1 MEELRAIRAKQ
12 NSMKVN
18 EKAEI
23 LTKKIEE
30 ISRYTDQ
37 FSKATSS
44 KENEVNQAHESSDEE
59 EEESFGPSA
68 DFQDKTANDLSLQMP
83 VSHEATLKHGTKTVS
98 AITVDSNGG
107 RMATGGYDYE
117 VKLWDFG
124 SMDSTLRY
132 FRQFQP
138 MEWFVLLIFHC
149 DSNGIEC
156 QLYFETL
163 LVT

>member
-18 EKAEI
+18 EKAEM
-23 LTKKIEE
+23 LSKKIEE
-30 ISRYTDQ
+30 LTKYTDQ
-37 FSKATSS
+37 FSKASSS
-44 KENEVNQAHESSDEE
+44 KETNQPENDSSDDEE
-59 EEESFGPSA
+59 EADFGPSI
-68 DFQDKTANDLSLQMP
+68 DFQDKSANDPSALMP

-98 AITVDSNGG
+98 AITVDTNGA
-107 RMATGGYDYE
+107 RMATGGYDYD

-138 MEWFVLLIFHC
+138 MEWYHMKHFALFL
-149 DSNGIEC
+149 
-156 QLYFETL
+156 
-163 LVT
+163 